1 MHILKE
7 YLAGFE
13 ERLPSQ
19 IARQLEA
26 LEERLG

>member
-7 YLAGFE
+7 HLARFG
-13 ERLPSQ
+13 ERLPPK